1 MNATLLFHR
10 FAFAIAALA
19 AVMLALGTLADWQS
33 RGPTAGAVAAPPGET
48 LRQTNIGL
56 AMATLL
62 AVGLAVA
69 AARSKS
75 RALREVADA
84 VGAAALR
91 TTTAARQLADAGR
104 AVAAGCG
111 TQGSTVTA
119 TGAALEQ
126 MSAMIR
132 STADNAAQAK
142 DLAAQARAAAETGSV
157 TMAEMDGA
165 MRAIETSSGE
175 VAKIV
180 KHIDEIA
187 FQTNILAL
195 NAAVE
200 AARAGEAGAGF
211 AVVADEVRS
220 LAQRSAAAA
229 RETAAKIAAAI
240 ESSQQGSASCGRV
253 GRSLQEIATK
263 VTAADGL
270 VGEIATAAREQAQGI
285 REIGAAVARIDLATQ
300 ETAATAD
307 RAAAASAD
315 LTSAADAWRGSAE
328 NFRLLGVHVQQPL
341 AAEPDAAVPASI
353 VAHPAPRRLAAKSRS
368 RLIPMPGDSTTVPD
382 AEERHFRDF

>member
-33 RGPTAGAVAAPPGET
+33 RGPTAGAVATPQGET

-75 RALREVADA
+75 RSLREVADA

-91 TTTAARQLADAGR
+91 ATTAARQLADAGR

-132 STADNAAQAK
+132 STADNAAEAK
-142 DLAAQARAAAETGSV
+142 DLAAQARAAAEAGSV

-229 RETAAKIAAAI
+229 
-240 ESSQQGSASCGRV
+240 
-253 GRSLQEIATK
+253 
-263 VTAADGL
+263 
-270 VGEIATAAREQAQGI
+270 
-285 REIGAAVARIDLATQ
+285 
-300 ETAATAD
+300 
-307 RAAAASAD
+307 SAD

-353 VAHPAPRRLAAKSRS
+353 VARPAPRRLAAKSRS

>member
-1 MNATLLFHR
+1 
-10 FAFAIAALA
+10 
-19 AVMLALGTLADWQS
+19 
-33 RGPTAGAVAAPPGET
+33 
-48 LRQTNIGL
+48 
-56 AMATLL
+56 
-62 AVGLAVA
+62 
-69 AARSKS
+69 
-75 RALREVADA
+75 
-84 VGAAALR
+84 
-91 TTTAARQLADAGR
+91 
-104 AVAAGCG
+104 
-111 TQGSTVTA
+111 
-119 TGAALEQ
+119 
-126 MSAMIR
+126 MIR

-142 DLAAQARAAAETGSV
+142 DLAAQARAAAEAGSV

-253 GRSLQEIATK
+253 GQSLQEIATK

-315 LTSAADAWRGSAE
+315 LISAADAWRGSAE

-353 VAHPAPRRLAAKSRS
+353 VARPAPRRLAAKSRS